1 MSFQTRIPVWLLISL
16 VQASCVTI
24 PRFRDLEDRVAVLE
38 KQKADLEEEQR
49 RDQERMQRLHQDLE
63 AATEALR
70 AANANQGADV
80 EGLKA
85 DVARL
90 KGTDEE
96 MNYRVSRLQEDMDL
110 VKKTLE
116 EKLGMVVVRL
126 PPGVGNDPE
135 SWFKAGKAA
144 LDRGD
149 TRTARGLFQ
158 RILDQNPD
166 HARAPE
172 AQFFMGETYLRDGMY
187 PQAIREFQRVHDR
200 YRTVKGAPVEAALLK
215 ISECLMKRGECA
227 KARDVLRYLSDYNR
241 KAPEADEARKRLK
254 ALPKDCK

>member
-1 MSFQTRIPVWLLISL
+1 MPVFSRFLPIVCLGL
-16 VQASCVTI
+16 AACVTI
-24 PRFRDLEDRVAVLE
+24 PRFREVEDRVVAIE
-38 KQKADLEEEQR
+38 KRNAELEEEQR
-49 RDQERMQRLHQDLE
+49 RDQERMQRLHQDLQE
-63 AATEALR
+63 ATEALR
-70 AANANQGADV
+70 AATANQGADV
-80 EGLKA
+80 EGVKGE
-85 DVARL
+85 VARL

-96 MNYRVSRLQEDMDL
+96 MNYRLSRLQEDMEL

-126 PPGVGNDPE
+126 PPGVGNDPD

-172 AQFFMGETYLRDGMY
+172 AQYWMGETYFRDGML
-187 PQAIREFQRVHDR
+187 PQAIREYQRVHDR
-200 YRTVKGAPVEAALLK
+200 YRTVKDAPVGAALLR
-215 ISECLMKRGECA
+215 IAECLSKGGECA
-227 KARDVLRYLSDYNR
+227 KARDVLRYLMDFAR
-241 KAPEADEARKRLK
+241 KSPEAQEAQKRLK
-254 ALPKDCK
+254 GLPKDCR

>member
-1 MSFQTRIPVWLLISL
+1 MSGLLRHLPFLCLIF
-16 VQASCVTI
+16 VACVTI
-24 PRFRDLEDRVAVLE
+24 PRFRDLEDRVAAIE
-38 KQKADLEEEQR
+38 KRSAELEEDQR
-49 RDQERMQRLHQDLE
+49 RDQERMQRLHQDLQE
-63 AATEALR
+63 ATETLR
-70 AANANQGADV
+70 AATANQGADV
-80 EGLKA
+80 EGVKGE
-85 DVARL
+85 VARL
-90 KGTDEE
+90 RGADEE
-96 MNYRVSRLQEDMDL
+96 MIYRLSRLQEDMEL

-126 PPGVGNDPE
+126 PPGIGQDPE

-172 AQFFMGETYLRDGMY
+172 AQYWMGETYFRDEML
-187 PQAIREFQRVHDR
+187 PQAIREYQRVHDR
-200 YRTVKGAPVEAALLK
+200 YRTAKDAPVGPALLR
-215 ISECLMKRGECA
+215 ISECLLKRGECA
-227 KARDVLRYLSDYNR
+227 KARDVLRYLLDLNR
-241 KAPEADEARKRLK
+241 KSPEAQEAQKRLK